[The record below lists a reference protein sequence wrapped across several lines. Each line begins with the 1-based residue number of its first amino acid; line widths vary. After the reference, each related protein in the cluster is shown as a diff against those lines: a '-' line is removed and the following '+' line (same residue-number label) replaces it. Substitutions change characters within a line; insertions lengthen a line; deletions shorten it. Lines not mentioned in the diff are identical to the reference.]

1 MSEGLEV
8 ALRVSSQRRVHID
21 AAFRLGRE
29 VTVLFGPSGVG
40 KTTLLLAVAGLFRAD
55 GGCIKLG
62 DRTLFD
68 SNAQVD
74 LAPEARRIA
83 LVFQSLSLFPH
94 MNALDNVAYG
104 LPRSLSREER
114 RVRAHGWLERMHVPQ
129 VAERKP
135 ATFSGGEGQRVAL
148 ARALACEPQALLLDE
163 PFSAMDEALRVEL
176 ARELRTVLA
185 EVSIPTLLVT
195 HDERDAARLADRTL
209 SMRDGQVV

>member
-1 MSEGLEV
+1 MSS
-8 ALRVSSQRRVHID
+8 ALTVDLKVDKQRRVHID
-21 AAFRLGRE
+21 AQFELARE

-40 KTTLLLAVAGLFRAD
+40 KTTLLLSIAGLFRAD
-55 GGCIKLG
+55 AGRVLLSE
-62 DRTLFD
+62 RVLFD
-68 SNAQVD
+68 AKAGID

-94 MNALDNVAYG
+94 MSALDNVAYG
-104 LPRSLSREER
+104 LSRSLSREER
-114 RVRAHGWLERMHVPQ
+114 SVRARAWLDRMHV
-129 VAERKP
+129 VHLASRKP

-176 ARELRTVLA
+176 SKELRSVLA
-185 EVSIPTLLVT
+185 QVSIPTLLVT

-209 SMRDGQVV
+209 VMREGKVS